1 MPRSLKVE
9 VELAVGIVGRQNLA
23 NLERKRGLAD
33 SAHPLQSGDRRAAF
47 PDRGQDLL
55 DFRFAANEIRRKRR
69 KLRENVGRRRW
80 SGVDINGGSAGLLF
94 R

>member
-1 MPRSLKVE
+1 M
-9 VELAVGIVGRQNLA
+9 AVGIVGRQNLA
-23 NLERKRGLAD
+23 NLERQRRLAD
-33 SAHPLQSGDRRAAF
+33 SAHPLQSGDRRAAL
-47 PDRGQDLL
+47 PNRSHDLA

-80 SGVDINGGSAGLLF
+80 NGVDINGGSAGFLF